1 MGQFFRAVLLAD
13 DADDI
18 VGYIDPWDYHMSIK
32 LREHSWIGDEFV
44 EAVERLLT
52 EPTRVVWAGHYAD
65 IEPGGIKPENLY
77 DRADSAT
84 KATVPDSA
92 VIGRYVI
99 NHDKRV
105 YVDKTIVPANDVG
118 LRMHPLP
125 ILTAEGNGRGGGD
138 LHPQYTTGD
147 LGFEA
152 VGSWARDRITVG
164 NAVPDGYGQLH
175 FDLIEHC

>member
-1 MGQFFRAVLLAD
+1 MGQYYSAVLLAD

-18 VGYIDPWDYHMSIK
+18 VGYVDPWDYGISVK
-32 LREHSWIGDEFV
+32 LMEHSWIGDRFV
-44 EAVERLLT
+44 EAVERLLS

-65 IEPGGIKPENLY
+65 IEPGGVKPENLY
-77 DRADSAT
+77 DRSDSAAM
-84 KATVPDSA
+84 ATVSDSA
-92 VIGRYVI
+92 VVGRYVI

-105 YVDKTIVPANDVG
+105 YVDKDVVAANNGG

-125 ILTAEGNGRGGGD
+125 ILTVEGNGRGGGD
-138 LHPQYTTGD
+138 LHPQNTAGD

-164 NAVPDGYGQLH
+164 DAVPDDYEQLH
-175 FDLIEHC
+175 FDLIEHW